1 MSRPPES
8 LREEFK
14 GFGAPKRLGAHLY
27 VVTIPNSSS
36 GGVRIVEY
44 FGFAGDTE
52 GISDDPEHTF
62 ELERAVVDRKIWTKI
77 SEPLRSEF
85 NARLKANKM
94 APSRF
99 TVGDNYLEKL
109 LGRELCVLA
118 WASEH
123 VTESGAEIT
132 DRLGV
137 IVARWRSLRPE
148 ERWWLFSM
156 TAAEAGGSGDS
167 DRGWRK
173 ALYYALSDGAGSR
186 MPRRRL
192 TRSETQQKLFGPN
205 TFAGGLFDFAE
216 GDTKSDGTAN
226 DR

>member
-1 MSRPPES
+1 MSRPPKS

-27 VVTIPNSSS
+27 IVTIPNSSS
-36 GGVRIVEY
+36 GSVRVVEY
-44 FGFAGDTE
+44 FGFAGDVE

-62 ELERAVVDRKIWTKI
+62 ELERAVVDREIWTKI

-99 TVGDNYLEKL
+99 TVGENYLEKL

-123 VTESGAEIT
+123 VIESGVERA
-132 DRLGV
+132 DRLGI

-173 ALYYALSDGAGSR
+173 ALYYALSDGTGRRLA
-186 MPRRRL
+186 RRRIA
-192 TRSETQQKLFGPN
+192 RGEAQQKLFGSRIPP
-205 TFAGGLFDFAE
+205 GGLFDLAE
-216 GDTKSDGTAN
+216 GETEIKGVASD
-226 DR
+226 

>member
-8 LREEFK
+8 LREEIK

-27 VVTIPNSSS
+27 IVTIPGSNSET
-36 GGVRIVEY
+36 VRVVEY

-52 GISDDPEHTF
+52 GVSDDPEHTF
-62 ELERAVVDRKIWTKI
+62 QLERAVINRDIWAKI

-85 NARLKANKM
+85 NTRLKANKM
-94 APSRF
+94 PPSRF

-109 LGRELCVLA
+109 LGRELCVLV
-118 WASEH
+118 WAAEHISER
-123 VTESGAEIT
+123 GAELT

-137 IVARWRSLRPE
+137 IVSRWRSLRPE

-167 DRGWRK
+167 ERGWRK
-173 ALYYALSDGAGSR
+173 ALYYALSDGAGR
-186 MPRRRL
+186 RPTRRRF
-192 TRSETQQKLFGPN
+192 RRGEAQQKLFVTP
-205 TFAGGLFDFAE
+205 AEGGLFDSAE
-216 GDTKSDGTAN
+216 LETDIKGVVSD
-226 DR
+226 